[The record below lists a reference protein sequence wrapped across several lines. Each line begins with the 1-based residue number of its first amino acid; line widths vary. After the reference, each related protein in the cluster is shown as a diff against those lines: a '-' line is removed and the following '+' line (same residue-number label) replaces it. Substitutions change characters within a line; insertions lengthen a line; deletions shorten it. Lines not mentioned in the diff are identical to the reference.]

1 MLFLQGGSEVVD
13 AAAARLEEVAD
24 DLGTPDGTKSDEA
37 EVKVENDLPAV
48 VGTDATHQVS
58 DFPSSNETRTHNVEK
73 RVVVQVEA
81 EMEHPQEQ
89 QQQGSKDQP
98 LRKPDKLVACPRC
111 DSLDT
116 KFCYY
121 NNYNI
126 NQPRHFCKSCQRYWT
141 AGGTLR
147 NVLVGAGR
155 RKNKYGGLQPRQ
167 GSSENS
173 ALTTVR
179 GNYHDNAQQPLPPVS
194 SSSGSSVVIHTLSV
208 KAAQMT
214 RSSVPSQCSPLSVLE
229 SPSVRSVSSPRMEGS
244 IKITVPSAFSVHKG
258 GAVAQKASTLS
269 SALKATGAYLP
280 SFLLISAFIMRGHLA
295 FGWKLLI

>member
-1 MLFLQGGSEVVD
+1 MSYLQGGSEVAD
-13 AAAARLEEVAD
+13 AAAARPEEVAG
-24 DLGTPDGTKSDEA
+24 DLGTPDGTKIDEA
-37 EVKVENDLPAV
+37 EVKFENDLPAV
-48 VGTDATHQVS
+48 VGTDATPQAS
-58 DFPSSNETRTHNVEK
+58 DFPSANESVTHNDEK
-73 RVVVQVEA
+73 RVVVQAEVEK
-81 EMEHPQEQ
+81 EDPEEQ

-167 GSSENS
+167 GSTEKS

-179 GNYHDNAQQPLPPVS
+179 GNNNDNAQQPIPPVS
-194 SSSGSSVVIHTLSV
+194 SSSGSSVVIHNSSV
-208 KAAQMT
+208 KPAQLT

-229 SPSVRSVSSPRMEGS
+229 SPGIRSPRIEGL
-244 IKITVPSAFSVHKG
+244 IKITVPSAFTVHKG
-258 GAVAQKASTLS
+258 GAVAQKAYTLS

-280 SFLLISAFIMRGHLA
+280 SF
-295 FGWKLLI
+295 